1 MTRLN
6 LSYYFIQFLQFLVN
20 VLKAILYKFKNLL
33 FMGFLSILFS
43 DS

>member
-6 LSYYFIQFLQFLVN
+6 LSYYFIQFLQFLVD

-33 FMGFLSILFS
+33 FICFLSILFS
-43 DS
+43 HS